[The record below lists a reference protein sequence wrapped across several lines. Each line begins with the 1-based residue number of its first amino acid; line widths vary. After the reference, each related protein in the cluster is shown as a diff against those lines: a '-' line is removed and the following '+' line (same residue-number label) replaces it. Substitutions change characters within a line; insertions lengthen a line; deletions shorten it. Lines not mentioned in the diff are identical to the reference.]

1 VNIPGVFIRRPV
13 ATTLLAVA
21 IFLSGALAYFH
32 LPVAPLPNITFPVVV
47 VQASMAG
54 ASPSI
59 MASTVAEPLERR
71 LGTIADVSEL
81 TSVSTVGS
89 SQIVI
94 QFGLNRDINGA
105 ARDVQA
111 AIQAARADLPTT
123 LRNNPTYREFNP
135 ADSPIMVLALTSKT
149 LTRAQLY
156 DSADSV
162 IQQQLSQ
169 VDGVGQITLGGSALP
184 SVRVELQPDQLNSY
198 GIGMEDV
205 RAAISAAN
213 ADSVKGHIDQNG
225 IRYEVESNDQISKAA
240 PYRDLVI
247 AYRNGSPVQ
256 LRDVAQVLD
265 SAENIRNAGLYNGQ
279 DAVLVIVYPLPGS
292 NIVKTVA
299 QIRKSLPSIEA
310 TLPQNVHVGVAVDR
324 SQSVNAAVGDTERTL
339 FIAVLLVIGV
349 VFVFLQSPRAVLVP
363 AVALPLSIVGTFGPM
378 YLLGYSIDNL
388 SLMALT
394 IGTGFVVDDAVV
406 VLENIVRHV
415 ESGMDVH
422 EAAMVGSA
430 EVSFTV
436 ISMSLSLIAVF
447 LPILL
452 MPGIVGLLFHE
463 FAVTLSIAILLSLVI
478 SLTITPTMA
487 AFVISRKSLHSKARW
502 AVWYERQFE
511 RFRQAY
517 SRSLTIVLD
526 HALAVILTLI
536 GLIVLNVVLI
546 RFVPSTFF
554 PEQDNGIL
562 MGQIIADQSI
572 SFQAMQKKLAQLQD
586 IVQKDP
592 AVASVAG
599 FTGGRALNTA
609 NVFIE
614 LKPLA
619 ERKVAASQVV
629 DRLRPKLNAV
639 SGAKLFLQAA
649 QDLRIGGRQ
658 SASEYQYTLT
668 SDDPE
673 ALFEWVPKLVTALG
687 KYHDRIVDVNSD
699 LQQNG
704 LQLYVNIDRTT
715 AARYGFAPNQIDSVL
730 YDAFGQRT
738 VSTVYNQLNQY
749 YVVMEVA
756 PQYWQYPQTIDRIR
770 FSTAAGNPSGTQ
782 QTQMSKQIVTGVTAV
797 TTGTSTSTG
806 SAGTTGTTASTGT
819 AGATG
824 SSGATTSTST
834 SSSGTSSRNAD
845 AEANQLTNAI
855 SNAKGGSSS
864 GSADSTAAETMVPFT
879 ALASYIS
886 NHTATQVNHQGG
898 LVAGTISFNLP
909 PGGSLSD
916 GLAAISEAGQELG
929 MPASI
934 HGSSA
939 GAAQV
944 YAQSM
949 GTMPLLI
956 LAALAAVY
964 IVLGIL
970 YENTVHPITILS
982 TLPSAGIG
990 ATLALLIFG
999 TPFSVIAMIGIIL
1012 LIGIVK
1018 KNAIMMIDVAIHLQR
1033 DEGVEPTKA
1042 IHDAAV
1048 VRLRPIMM
1056 TTAAAVLGA
1065 VPLAIGI
1072 GQGASLRQPLG
1083 ITVMG
1088 GLILS
1093 QVFTLYT
1100 TPVIYLY
1107 LDRLR
1112 ARLARWS
1119 ETLPWNRSDASA

>member
-1 VNIPGVFIRRPV
+1 MSIPGLFIKRPV

-21 IFLSGALAYFH
+21 IALSGMLAYFH
-32 LPVAPLPNITFPVVV
+32 LPVAPLPNVTYPVIV

-54 ASPSI
+54 ASPDI
-59 MASTVAEPLERR
+59 MASTVAAPLERR
-71 LGTIADVSEL
+71 LGTIADVSEM
-81 TSVSTVGS
+81 TSTSSVGS
-89 SQIVI
+89 ANIVI
-94 QFGLNRDINGA
+94 QFGLSRDINGA

-111 AIQAARADLPTT
+111 ALQASRADLPST
-123 LRNNPTYREFNP
+123 LRSNPTYREYNP
-135 ADSPIMVLALTSKT
+135 ADSPIMVLALTSNT
-149 LTRAQLY
+149 MTRAQLY
-156 DSADSV
+156 DSADS
-162 IQQQLSQ
+162 ILQQQLSQ

-198 GIGMEDV
+198 GIGLEDV
-205 RAAISAAN
+205 RAAISSAN
-213 ADSVKGHIDQNG
+213 ANSAKGHIDQG
-225 IRYEVESNDQISKAA
+225 DQRFEVTSNDQINTAA
-240 PYRDLVI
+240 PYRDLIV
-247 AYRNGSPVQ
+247 AYRNNAPVL
-256 LRDVAQVLD
+256 LRDVADVED
-265 SAENIRNAGLYNGQ
+265 SAENIRNAGLYNGK
-279 DAVLVIVYPLPGS
+279 DAVLVIVYPLPGG

-299 QIRKSLPSIEA
+299 QIRKVLPTIEA
-310 TLPQNVHVGVAVDR
+310 TLPHNVHVGIAVDR
-324 SQSVNAAVGDTERTL
+324 SQSVNAAVNDTERTL
-339 FIAVLLVIGV
+339 FMAVLLVIGV
-349 VFVFLQSPRAVLVP
+349 VFVFLQSPRAILVP
-363 AVALPLSIVGTFGPM
+363 AVALPLSIIGTFGPM

-422 EAAMVGSA
+422 EAALRGSA

-478 SLTITPTMA
+478 SLTVTPTMA
-487 AFVISRKSLHSKARW
+487 AYVLNRNALHSKARW
-502 AVWYERQFE
+502 ALWYERQFE
-511 RFRQAY
+511 RFKNAY
-517 SRSLTIVLD
+517 ARSLTSVLD
-526 HALAVILTLI
+526 HALLVGLTLI
-536 GLIVLNVVLI
+536 GLVVLNVLLI
-546 RFVPSTFF
+546 KLVPSTFF

-562 MGQIIADQSI
+562 SGQIIADQSI
-572 SFQAMQKKLAQLQD
+572 SFQAMAQKLAQLQA

-619 ERKVAASQVV
+619 QRKLSAAEVV
-629 DRLRPKLNAV
+629 DRLRPKLNGV

-649 QDLRIGGRQ
+649 QDLHIGGRS
-658 SASEYQYTLT
+658 SAAEYQYTLT
-668 SDDPE
+668 SDDST
-673 ALFEWVPKLVTALG
+673 ALFKWVPKLVAALG
-687 KYHDRIVDVNSD
+687 KDRTQMTDVNSD

-704 LQLYVNIDRTT
+704 LQIYINFDRTT
-715 AARYGFAPNQIDSVL
+715 GARYGFAPNQIDSVL

-738 VSTVYNQLNQY
+738 VSTVYNALNQY

-756 PQYWQYPQTIDRIR
+756 PSYWQYPQMLDRMR
-770 FSTAAGNPSGTQ
+770 FSTAAGNASGTQ
-782 QTQMSKQIVTGVTAV
+782 QTQVSSSLVKPVTPVSAV
-797 TTGTSTSTG
+797 STTQG
-806 SAGTTGTTASTGT
+806 SASSTN
-819 AGATG
+819 A
-824 SSGATTSTST
+824 
-834 SSSGTSSRNAD
+834 RNAN

-864 GSADSTAAETMVPFT
+864 GSADSTSTETLVPFPQ
-879 ALASYIS
+879 LATYVS
-886 NHTATQVNHQGG
+886 NHTATQVSHQGG
-898 LVAGTISFNLP
+898 LVAATISFNLP
-909 PGGSLSD
+909 PGGSLSKAT
-916 GLAAISEAGQELG
+916 AAINQVTQQLG
-929 MPASI
+929 VPASI
-934 HGSSA
+934 HGNFA

-949 GTMPLLI
+949 SSMPLLI

-964 IVLGIL
+964 IVLGML

-1033 DEGVEPTKA
+1033 DEGYEPQKA

-1048 VRLRPIMM
+1048 MRLRPIMM

-1088 GLILS
+1088 GLIFS

-1119 ETLPWNRSDASA
+1119 DTLPWNRSDASA

>member
-1 VNIPGVFIRRPV
+1 VSLPGLFINRPV

-21 IFLSGALAYFH
+21 ILLSGTLAYFR
-32 LPVAPLPNITFPVVV
+32 LPVAPLPNVTYPVIV
-47 VQASMAG
+47 VQASLAG
-54 ASPSI
+54 ASPDI

-71 LGTIADVSEL
+71 LRSIADVNEL
-81 TSVSTVGS
+81 TSTSTVGAAN
-89 SQIVI
+89 IVI
-94 QFGLNRDINGA
+94 QFGLSRDINGA

-123 LRNNPTYREFNP
+123 LRNNPTYREYNP
-135 ADSPIMVLALTSKT
+135 ADSPIMVLALTSET

-162 IQQQLSQ
+162 LQQQLSQ

-184 SVRVELQPDQLNSY
+184 SVRVELEPDQLNSY
-198 GIGMEDV
+198 GIGLEDV

-213 ADSVKGHIDQNG
+213 ADSAKGHIDQG
-225 IRYEVESNDQISKAA
+225 GQRFEILSNDQINKAA

-247 AYRNGSPVQ
+247 AYRNNAPVL
-256 LRDVAQVLD
+256 LRDVADVED
-265 SAENIRNAGLYNGQ
+265 SAENIRNAGLYNGK
-279 DAVLVIVYPLPGS
+279 DAVLVIVYPLPGG

-299 QIRKSLPSIEA
+299 QIRKVLPSIEA
-310 TLPQNVHVGVAVDR
+310 TLPHDVHLGIAVDR
-324 SQSVNAAVGDTERTL
+324 SQSVRAAVGDTERTL

-349 VFVFLQSPRAVLVP
+349 VFVFLQSPRAILIP

-415 ESGMDVH
+415 EEGMDVH
-422 EAAMVGSA
+422 EAAMRGSA

-452 MPGIVGLLFHE
+452 MPGIIGLLFHE
-463 FAVTLSIAILLSLVI
+463 FAMTLSIAILISLVI
-478 SLTITPTMA
+478 SLTVTPTMA
-487 AFVISRKSLHSKARW
+487 AYLLKGGRDLHSKSRVALW
-502 AVWYERQFE
+502 SERQFD
-511 RFRQAY
+511 RFKNAY

-526 HALAVILTLI
+526 HSLLVGLTLVA
-536 GLIVLNVVLI
+536 LIALNFFLL
-546 RFVPSTFF
+546 RLVPSTFF

-562 MGQIIADQSI
+562 QGQIIADQSI
-572 SFQAMQKKLAQLQD
+572 SFQAMELKLAQLQA
-586 IVQKDP
+586 IVQQDP
-592 AVASVAG
+592 AVAAVAG

-609 NVFIE
+609 NVFIA

-619 ERKVAASQVV
+619 QRKLSASEVV
-629 DRLRPKLNAV
+629 SRLRPKLNAV
-639 SGAKLFLQAA
+639 SGARLFLQAA

-658 SASEYQYTLT
+658 SAAEYQYTLT
-668 SDDPE
+668 SEDPN
-673 ALFEWVPKLVTALG
+673 ALFTWVPKLVTALS
-687 KYHDRIVDVNSD
+687 KDRTDVADVNSD

-704 LQLYVNIDRTT
+704 LQIYVNMNRATG
-715 AARYGFAPNQIDSVL
+715 ARYGFAPNQIDNVL

-738 VSTVYNQLNQY
+738 VSTIYNQINQY
-749 YVVMEVA
+749 FVVMEVA
-756 PQYWQYPQTIDRIR
+756 PKYWQYPQMIDRIR
-770 FSTAAGNPSGTQ
+770 FSTAAGNASGTQ
-782 QTQMSKQIVTGVTAV
+782 QTQMPGNTVKPVQSSDTQAV
-797 TTGTSTSTG
+797 APGT
-806 SAGTTGTTASTGT
+806 
-819 AGATG
+819 
-824 SSGATTSTST
+824 
-834 SSSGTSSRNAD
+834 NALNAN
-845 AEANQLTNAI
+845 AEANVLTNAI
-855 SNAKGGSSS
+855 ANAKGGSSS
-864 GSADSTAAETMVPFT
+864 GSADSTAAETMVPFP
-879 ALASYIS
+879 ALATYVS
-886 NHTATQVNHQGG
+886 NHTATQVSHQGG
-898 LVAGTISFNLP
+898 LVAATISFNLP
-909 PGGSLSD
+909 PGGSLSKATAEID
-916 GLAAISEAGQELG
+916 RASQEMGL
-929 MPASI
+929 PASI
-934 HGSSA
+934 HGSYA

-949 GTMPLLI
+949 STLPMLI

-990 ATLALLIFG
+990 ATLALLLFG

-1018 KNAIMMIDVAIHLQR
+1018 KNAIMMIDVAIHMQR
-1033 DEGVEPTKA
+1033 DGGVEPKKA

-1088 GLILS
+1088 GLIFS

-1112 ARLARWS
+1112 ARLTRWS
-1119 ETLPWNRSDASA
+1119 ATLPWNRQTDASAPT

>member
-1 VNIPGVFIRRPV
+1 MSIPGLFIRRPV

-21 IFLSGALAYFH
+21 ILLSGALGYFK
-32 LPVAPLPNITFPVVV
+32 LPVAPLPNVTFPVIV

-54 ASPSI
+54 ASPDI
-59 MASTVAEPLERR
+59 MASTVAAPLERR
-71 LGTIADVSEL
+71 LSAIADVSEL
-81 TSVSTVGS
+81 TSSSSVGS
-89 SQIVI
+89 AQVVI
-94 QFGLNRDINGA
+94 QFGLGRDINGA

-111 AIQAARADLPTT
+111 AIQAARADLPST
-123 LRNNPTYREFNP
+123 LRNNPTYRQFNP
-135 ADSPIMVLALTSKT
+135 ADAPIMVLALTSAT

-156 DSADSV
+156 DSANS
-162 IQQQLSQ
+162 ILQQQLSQ

-198 GIGMEDV
+198 GIGLEDV
-205 RAAISAAN
+205 RASLSSAN
-213 ADSVKGHIDQNG
+213 ANSAKGHIDQG
-225 IRYEVESNDQISKAA
+225 DQRFEVLSNDQISKAA
-240 PYRDLVI
+240 PYRDIVV
-247 AYRNGSPVQ
+247 AYRQGSPVF
-256 LRDVAQVLD
+256 LRDVAEVKD
-265 SAENIRNAGLYNGQ
+265 SAENLRNAGLYNGK

-292 NIVKTVA
+292 NIVKTVG
-299 QIRKSLPSIEA
+299 QIRQVLPNVEA
-310 TLPQNVHVGVAVDR
+310 TLPHDVHVGIAVDR

-363 AVALPLSIVGTFGPM
+363 AVALPLSIIGTFGPM
-378 YLLGYSIDNL
+378 YLLGYSLDNL

-415 ESGMDVH
+415 DEGMEVH
-422 EAAMVGSA
+422 EAALVGSA

-463 FAVTLSIAILLSLVI
+463 FAVTLSIAIMLSLVI
-478 SLTITPTMA
+478 SLTVTPTMA
-487 AFVISRKSLHSKARW
+487 AFVLRGRGKARQQGRV
-502 AVWYERQFE
+502 AVWSERQFE
-511 RFRQAY
+511 RFKQGY
-517 SRSLTIVLD
+517 DRSLATALD
-526 HALAVILTLI
+526 HRLLVALVLI
-536 GLIVLNVVLI
+536 GLIVLNVFLI

-562 MGQIIADQSI
+562 QGQIIADQSI
-572 SFQAMQKKLAQLQD
+572 SFQGMEKKLAQLQA

-619 ERKVAASQVV
+619 ERKISAAQVV

-639 SGAKLFLQAA
+639 SGARLLLQAA

-658 SASEYQYTLT
+658 SAAEYQYTLT
-668 SDDPE
+668 SDNPDT
-673 ALFEWVPKLVTALG
+673 LFTWVPKLVAALS
-687 KYHDRIVDVNSD
+687 KERLSDVNSD
-699 LQQNG
+699 LQQHG
-704 LQLYVNIDRTT
+704 LQVYVNFDRAT
-715 AARYGFAPNQIDSVL
+715 AARYGFAPNQIDTGL

-738 VSTVYNQLNQY
+738 VSTVYNELNQY

-756 PQYWQYPQTIDRIR
+756 PKYWQYPQMLERIR
-770 FSTAAGNPSGTQ
+770 FSTAAGNASGTQ
-782 QTQMSKQIVTGVTAV
+782 QTQMSSSLVKGVTA
-797 TTGTSTSTG
+797 TTVASTTSG
-806 SAGTTGTTASTGT
+806 TASTT
-819 AGATG
+819 NAK
-824 SSGATTSTST
+824 
-834 SSSGTSSRNAD
+834 NAD
-845 AEANQLTNAI
+845 AEANLLTNAI
-855 SNAKGGSSS
+855 SNAKGGGSS
-864 GSADSTAAETMVPFT
+864 GSADSTAAETLVPFP
-879 ALASYIS
+879 AIASYVT
-886 NHTATQVNHQGG
+886 NHTATQVSHQDG
-898 LVAGTISFNLP
+898 LVAATISFNLP
-909 PGGSLSD
+909 PGGSLSQASAIID
-916 GLAAISEAGQELG
+916 QVSQQIGLPAAV
-929 MPASI
+929 
-934 HGSSA
+934 HGSFA
-939 GAAQV
+939 GAAQA
-944 YAQSM
+944 YGQSM
-949 GTMPLLI
+949 STMPLLI
-956 LAALAAVY
+956 IAALVAVY

-970 YENTVHPITILS
+970 YENTVHPLTILS

-1033 DEGVEPTKA
+1033 DKGQDAREA
-1042 IHDAAV
+1042 IHNAAV
-1048 VRLRPIMM
+1048 IRLRPIMM

-1093 QVFTLYT
+1093 QVVTLYT

-1107 LDRLR
+1107 LDGFR
-1112 ARLARWS
+1112 ARLARWN
-1119 ETLPWNRSDASA
+1119 ERLPWNHVDASTSL

>member
-1 VNIPGVFIRRPV
+1 VSIPGLFINRPV

-21 IFLSGALAYFH
+21 ILLSGTLAYFR
-32 LPVAPLPNITFPVVV
+32 LPVAPLPNVTYPVIV
-47 VQASMAG
+47 VQAAMAG
-54 ASPSI
+54 ASPDI

-71 LGTIADVSEL
+71 LRSISDVNEL
-81 TSVSTVGS
+81 TSTSTVGAAN
-89 SQIVI
+89 IVI
-94 QFGLNRDINGA
+94 QFGLSRDINGA

-123 LRNNPTYREFNP
+123 LRNNPTYREYNP
-135 ADSPIMVLALTSKT
+135 ADAPIMVLALTSET
-149 LTRAQLY
+149 LTRTQLY
-156 DSADSV
+156 DSADSI

-169 VDGVGQITLGGSALP
+169 VAGVGQITLGGSALP
-184 SVRVELQPDQLNSY
+184 SVRVEVQPDQLNSY
-198 GIGMEDV
+198 GIGLEDV

-213 ADSVKGHIDQNG
+213 ADSAKGHIDQAG
-225 IRYEVESNDQISKAA
+225 QRFEILSNDQISKAA
-240 PYRDLVI
+240 PYRDLVV
-247 AYRNGSPVQ
+247 AYRNNAPVL
-256 LRDVAQVLD
+256 LRDVADVED
-265 SAENIRNAGLYNGQ
+265 SAENIRNAGLYNGK
-279 DAVLVIVYPLPGS
+279 DAVLVIVYPLPGG

-299 QIRKSLPSIEA
+299 QIRKVLPSIEA
-310 TLPQNVHVGVAVDR
+310 TLPHDVHVGIAVDR
-324 SQSVNAAVGDTERTL
+324 SQSVRSAVGDTERTL

-349 VFVFLQSPRAVLVP
+349 VFVFLQSPRAILIP
-363 AVALPLSIVGTFGPM
+363 AVALPLSIIGTFGPM

-415 ESGMDVH
+415 ESGMDPH
-422 EAAMVGSA
+422 EAAMRGSA

-452 MPGIVGLLFHE
+452 MPGIIGLLFHE
-463 FAVTLSIAILLSLVI
+463 FAVTLSIAILISLVI
-478 SLTITPTMA
+478 SLTVTPTMA
-487 AFVISRKSLHSKARW
+487 AYLLKRGGELHSKARW
-502 AVWYERQFE
+502 ALWWERQFA
-511 RFRQAY
+511 RFKNAY
-517 SRSLTIVLD
+517 ARSLTIVLD
-526 HALAVILTLI
+526 HALIVGLTLV
-536 GLIVLNVVLI
+536 GLIVLNVFLL
-546 RFVPSTFF
+546 RLVPSTFF

-562 MGQIIADQSI
+562 QGQIIADQSI
-572 SFQAMQKKLAQLQD
+572 SFQAMEQKLAQLQA
-586 IVQKDP
+586 IVEQDP

-599 FTGGRALNTA
+599 FAGGRALNQA

-614 LKPLA
+614 LKPLSQ
-619 ERKVAASQVV
+619 RKLSASQVV
-629 DRLRPKLNAV
+629 SRLRPKLNAV
-639 SGAKLFLQAA
+639 SGARLFLQAA

-658 SASEYQYTLT
+658 SAAEYQYTLT
-668 SDDPE
+668 SDDPN
-673 ALFEWVPKLVTALG
+673 ALYKWVPKLVTALS
-687 KYHDRIVDVNSD
+687 KDRADVADVNSD

-704 LQLYVNIDRTT
+704 LQIFVNMNRAT
-715 AARYGFAPNQIDSVL
+715 AARYSFAPNQIDNVL

-738 VSTVYNQLNQY
+738 VSTIFNQINQY
-749 YVVMEVA
+749 FVVMEVA
-756 PQYWQYPQTIDRIR
+756 PKYWQYPQMIDRIQ
-770 FSTAAGNPSGTQ
+770 FSTAAGNASGTQ
-782 QTQMSKQIVTGVTAV
+782 QTQMPGNTVTPVQ
-797 TTGTSTSTG
+797 TSAAAQTP
-806 SAGTTGTTASTGT
+806 A
-819 AGATG
+819 
-824 SSGATTSTST
+824 
-834 SSSGTSSRNAD
+834 SGTNALNAN
-845 AEANQLTNAI
+845 AEANVLTNAI
-855 SNAKGGSSS
+855 ANARGGSSS
-864 GSADSTAAETMVPFT
+864 GSADSTAAETMVPFP
-879 ALASYIS
+879 ALASSIS
-886 NHTATQVNHQGG
+886 NHTATQVSHQGG
-898 LVAGTISFNLP
+898 LVAATISFNLP
-909 PGGSLSD
+909 PGGSLSKATAEINRASQEM
-916 GLAAISEAGQELG
+916 GL
-929 MPASI
+929 PASI
-934 HGSSA
+934 HGSFA

-949 GTMPLLI
+949 STMPLLI

-990 ATLALLIFG
+990 AILALLIFG

-1018 KNAIMMIDVAIHLQR
+1018 KNAIIMIDVAIHLQR
-1033 DEGVEPTKA
+1033 DEGMEPQKA

-1065 VPLAIGI
+1065 APLAIGI

-1119 ETLPWNRSDASA
+1119 ATLPWNRQTDASASP

>member
-1 VNIPGVFIRRPV
+1 MSIPGLFIRRPV

-21 IFLSGALAYFH
+21 ILLSGALGYFN
-32 LPVAPLPNITFPVVV
+32 LPVAPLPNVTFPVIV

-54 ASPSI
+54 ASPDI
-59 MASTVAEPLERR
+59 MASTVAAPLERR
-71 LGTIADVSEL
+71 LGAIADVSEL
-81 TSVSTVGS
+81 TSNSSVGS
-89 SQIVI
+89 AQVVI
-94 QFGLNRDINGA
+94 QFGLGRDINGA

-123 LRNNPTYREFNP
+123 LRNNPTYRQYNP
-135 ADSPIMVLALTSKT
+135 SDAPIMVLALTSAT

-156 DSADSV
+156 DSANS
-162 IQQQLSQ
+162 ILQQQLSQ

-198 GIGMEDV
+198 GIGLEDV
-205 RAAISAAN
+205 RASLSSAN
-213 ADSVKGHIDQNG
+213 ANSAKGHIDQG
-225 IRYEVESNDQISKAA
+225 DQRFEVLSNDQISKAA
-240 PYRDLVI
+240 PYRDIVV
-247 AYRNGSPVQ
+247 AYRQGAPVF
-256 LRDVAQVLD
+256 LRDVAEVKD
-265 SAENIRNAGLYNGQ
+265 SAENLRNAGLYNGK

-292 NIVKTVA
+292 NIVKTVG
-299 QIRKSLPSIEA
+299 QIRKVLPNVEA
-310 TLPQNVHVGVAVDR
+310 TLPHDVHVGIAVDR

-349 VFVFLQSPRAVLVP
+349 VFIFLQSPRAVLVP
-363 AVALPLSIVGTFGPM
+363 AVALPLSIIGTFGPM
-378 YLLGYSIDNL
+378 YLLGYSLDNL

-415 ESGMDVH
+415 DEGMDVH
-422 EAAMVGSA
+422 EAALLGSA

-478 SLTITPTMA
+478 SLTVTPTMA
-487 AFVISRKSLHSKARW
+487 AFVLRPRGSAKRQGRVAAWS
-502 AVWYERQFE
+502 ERQFE
-511 RFRQAY
+511 RFKQGY
-517 SRSLTIVLD
+517 DRSLATALD
-526 HALAVILTLI
+526 HRLLVALVLI
-536 GLIVLNVVLI
+536 GLIILNVFLI

-562 MGQIIADQSI
+562 QGQIIADQSI
-572 SFQAMQKKLAQLQD
+572 SFQAMEKKLAQLQA

-619 ERKVAASQVV
+619 ERKISASQVV

-639 SGAKLFLQAA
+639 SGARLFLQAA

-658 SASEYQYTLT
+658 SAAEYQYTLT
-668 SDDPE
+668 SDDPDT
-673 ALFEWVPKLVTALG
+673 LFTWVPKLVAALG
-687 KYHDRIVDVNSD
+687 KERLSDVNSD
-699 LQQNG
+699 LQQHG
-704 LQLYVNIDRTT
+704 LQIFVNFDRAT
-715 AARYGFAPNQIDSVL
+715 AARYGFAPNQIDTGL

-738 VSTVYNQLNQY
+738 VSTVYNELNQY

-756 PQYWQYPQTIDRIR
+756 PKYWQYPQMLERIR
-770 FSTAAGNPSGTQ
+770 FSTAAGNASGTQ
-782 QTQMSKQIVTGVTAV
+782 QTQMSGSLVKGVTATSV
-797 TTGTSTSTG
+797 TTAAQGTSTTN
-806 SAGTTGTTASTGT
+806 AK
-819 AGATG
+819 
-824 SSGATTSTST
+824 
-834 SSSGTSSRNAD
+834 NAD
-845 AEANQLTNAI
+845 AEANLLTNAI
-855 SNAKGGSSS
+855 SNAKGGGSS
-864 GSADSTAAETMVPFT
+864 GSADSTAAETLVPFP
-879 ALASYIS
+879 AIASYVS
-886 NHTATQVNHQGG
+886 NHTATQVSHQDG
-898 LVAGTISFNLP
+898 LVAATVSFNLP
-909 PGGSLSD
+909 PGGSLSQASAIID
-916 GLAAISEAGQELG
+916 QVSQQIGL
-929 MPASI
+929 PASI
-934 HGSSA
+934 HGSFA

-944 YAQSM
+944 YGQSM
-949 GTMPLLI
+949 STMPLLI
-956 LAALAAVY
+956 IAALVAVY

-970 YENTVHPITILS
+970 YENTVHPVTILS

-1033 DEGVEPTKA
+1033 DKGLDAREA
-1042 IHDAAV
+1042 IHNAAV
-1048 VRLRPIMM
+1048 IRLRPIMM

-1093 QVFTLYT
+1093 QVVTLYT

-1107 LDRLR
+1107 LDGFR
-1112 ARLARWS
+1112 ARLARWNDR
-1119 ETLPWNRSDASA
+1119 LPWNHVDASTTL

>member
-1 VNIPGVFIRRPV
+1 MSIPGLFIRRPV

-21 IFLSGALAYFH
+21 IFLSGLLAFFR

-54 ASPSI
+54 ASPDI

-71 LGTIADVSEL
+71 LGTIADVNEM
-81 TSVSTVGS
+81 TSTSTVGS
-89 SQIVI
+89 ARIVI

-111 AIQAARADLPTT
+111 AIQASRADLPST
-123 LRNNPTYREFNP
+123 LRNNPTYREYNP
-135 ADSPIMVLALTSKT
+135 ADSPIMVLALTSNT

-156 DSADSV
+156 DAADSV
-162 IQQQLSQ
+162 LQQQLSQ

-198 GIGMEDV
+198 GIGLEDV
-205 RAAISAAN
+205 RAAISSAN
-213 ADSVKGHIDQNG
+213 ADSAKGHIDQG
-225 IRYEVESNDQISKAA
+225 GRRFEVLSNDQISKAA
-240 PYRDLVI
+240 PYRDLVV
-247 AYRNGSPVQ
+247 AYRNNAPVL
-256 LRDVAQVLD
+256 LRDVADVQD
-265 SAENIRNAGLYNGQ
+265 SAENIRNAGLYNGKE
-279 DAVLVIVYPLPGS
+279 AVLVIVFPLPGG

-299 QIRKSLPSIEA
+299 QIRKVLPAIEA
-310 TLPQNVHVGVAVDR
+310 TLPHDVHVGIAVDR
-324 SQSVNAAVGDTERTL
+324 SQSVNAAVWDTERTL

-349 VFVFLQSPRAVLVP
+349 VFVFLQSPRAILVP

-378 YLLGYSIDNL
+378 YLLGYSLDNL

-406 VLENIVRHV
+406 VLENIMRHV
-415 ESGMDVH
+415 ESGMEVR
-422 EAAMVGSA
+422 EAALRGSA

-452 MPGIVGLLFHE
+452 MPGIIGLMFHE
-463 FAVTLSIAILLSLVI
+463 FAVTLSIAILFSLLI
-478 SLTITPTMA
+478 SLTVTPVMA
-487 AFVISRKSLHSKARW
+487 AYVLRRRQARQPKSRGSAWL
-502 AVWYERQFE
+502 ERQFE
-511 RFRQAY
+511 RFKNAY
-517 SRSLTIVLD
+517 ARSLSSVLE
-526 HALAVILTLI
+526 HAPLVGLTLI
-536 GLIVLNVVLI
+536 ALIVLNVFLI
-546 RFVPSTFF
+546 KLVPSTFF

-572 SFQAMQKKLAQLQD
+572 SFQAMEKKLAQLQA

-599 FTGGRALNTA
+599 FTGGRSLNSA
-609 NVFIE
+609 NVYIE

-619 ERKVAASQVV
+619 QRKLSAAKVVA
-629 DRLRPKLNAV
+629 RLRPKLNVV
-639 SGAKLFLQAA
+639 SGAKLFLQAS
-649 QDLRIGGRQ
+649 QDLHIGGRS
-658 SASEYQYTLT
+658 SAAEYQYTLT
-668 SDDPE
+668 SDDSE
-673 ALFEWVPKLVTALG
+673 ALFKWVPELVAALG
-687 KYHDRIVDVNSD
+687 KERSQMTDVNSD

-704 LQLYVNIDRTT
+704 LQIYINMQRAT
-715 AARYGFAPNQIDSVL
+715 AARYGLVPNQMDTVL

-738 VSTVYNQLNQY
+738 VSTIYNQINQY
-749 YVVMEVA
+749 FVVMEVA
-756 PQYWQYPQTIDRIR
+756 PKYWQYPQMLERMR
-770 FSTAAGNPSGTQ
+770 FSTAAGNASGTQ
-782 QTQMSKQIVTGVTAV
+782 QTQMSKSLVRPVTQATAL
-797 TTGTSTSTG
+797 TASQDT
-806 SAGTTGTTASTGT
+806 ALQGTTPQGTTASTN
-819 AGATG
+819 
-824 SSGATTSTST
+824 
-834 SSSGTSSRNAD
+834 SRNAD
-845 AEANQLTNAI
+845 AQANQLTNAI

-864 GSADSTAAETMVPFT
+864 GSADSTAAETLVPFA
-879 ALASYIS
+879 ALATYVS
-886 NHTATQVNHQGG
+886 NHTATQVSHQGG
-898 LVAGTISFNLP
+898 LVAATISFNLP
-909 PGGSLSD
+909 PGGSLSKAT
-916 GLAAISEAGQELG
+916 AAINQVSQELG
-929 MPASI
+929 LPASI
-934 HGSSA
+934 HGSFA

-949 GTMPLLI
+949 STMPLLI

-1033 DEGVEPTKA
+1033 DEGMEAPQA
-1042 IHDAAV
+1042 IHTAAV
-1048 VRLRPIMM
+1048 MRLRPIMM

-1065 VPLAIGI
+1065 TPLAIGF

-1119 ETLPWNRSDASA
+1119 ATLPWNRRSDASATL

>member
-1 VNIPGVFIRRPV
+1 VNIPGLFINRPV
-13 ATTLLAVA
+13 ATTLLAIA
-21 IFLSGALAYFH
+21 ILLSGVLAYSR
-32 LPVAPLPNITFPVVV
+32 LPVAPLPNVTYPVIV

-54 ASPSI
+54 ASPDI

-71 LGTIADVSEL
+71 LRSISDVNEL
-81 TSVSTVGS
+81 TSTSTVGAAN
-89 SQIVI
+89 IVI
-94 QFGLNRDINGA
+94 QFGLSRDINGA

-123 LRNNPTYREFNP
+123 LRNNPTYREYNP
-135 ADSPIMVLALTSKT
+135 ADAPIMVLALTSDT
-149 LTRAQLY
+149 LTRTQLY

-169 VDGVGQITLGGSALP
+169 VAGVGQITLGGSALP

-198 GIGMEDV
+198 GIGLEDV

-213 ADSVKGHIDQNG
+213 ADSAKGHIDQAG
-225 IRYEVESNDQISKAA
+225 QRFEILSNDQINKAA

-247 AYRNGSPVQ
+247 AYRNNAPVL
-256 LRDVAQVLD
+256 LRDVADVED
-265 SAENIRNAGLYNGQ
+265 SAENIRNAGLYNGK
-279 DAVLVIVYPLPGS
+279 DAVLVIVYPLPGG

-299 QIRKSLPSIEA
+299 QIRKVLPSIEA
-310 TLPQNVHVGVAVDR
+310 TLPHDVHVGIAVDR
-324 SQSVNAAVGDTERTL
+324 SQSVRAAVGDTERTL

-349 VFVFLQSPRAVLVP
+349 VFVFLQSPRAILIP
-363 AVALPLSIVGTFGPM
+363 AVALPLSIIGSFGPM

-415 ESGMDVH
+415 ESGMDPH
-422 EAAMVGSA
+422 EAAMRGSA

-452 MPGIVGLLFHE
+452 MPGIIGLLFHE
-463 FAVTLSIAILLSLVI
+463 FAMTLSIAILISLII
-478 SLTITPTMA
+478 SLTVTPTMA
-487 AFVISRKSLHSKARW
+487 AYLLKRGGELHSKARW
-502 AVWYERQFE
+502 ALWWERQFE
-511 RFRQAY
+511 RFKNAY
-517 SRSLTIVLD
+517 ARSLTIVLD
-526 HALAVILTLI
+526 HALLVGLTLL
-536 GLIVLNVVLI
+536 GLIVLNVFLL
-546 RFVPSTFF
+546 RLVPSTFF

-562 MGQIIADQSI
+562 QGQIIADQSI
-572 SFQAMQKKLAQLQD
+572 SFQAMEQKLAQLQA
-586 IVQKDP
+586 IVEQDP

-599 FTGGRALNTA
+599 FAGGRALNQA

-614 LKPLA
+614 LKPLSQ
-619 ERKVAASQVV
+619 RKLSASQVV
-629 DRLRPKLNAV
+629 SRLRPKLNAV
-639 SGAKLFLQAA
+639 SGARLFLQAA

-658 SASEYQYTLT
+658 SAAQYQYTLT
-668 SDDPE
+668 SDDPN
-673 ALFEWVPKLVTALG
+673 ALFKWVPKLVTALS
-687 KYHDRIVDVNSD
+687 KDRADVTDVNSD

-704 LQLYVNIDRTT
+704 LQIYVNMNRAT
-715 AARYGFAPNQIDSVL
+715 AARYGFAPNQIDNVL

-738 VSTVYNQLNQY
+738 VSTIFNQINQY
-749 YVVMEVA
+749 FVVMEVA
-756 PQYWQYPQTIDRIR
+756 PKYWQYPQMIDRIR
-770 FSTAAGNPSGTQ
+770 FSTAAGNASGTQ
-782 QTQMSKQIVTGVTAV
+782 QTQMPGNTVTPVQ
-797 TTGTSTSTG
+797 TSAAAQTS
-806 SAGTTGTTASTGT
+806 A
-819 AGATG
+819 
-824 SSGATTSTST
+824 
-834 SSSGTSSRNAD
+834 SGTNALNAN
-845 AEANQLTNAI
+845 AEANVLTNAI
-855 SNAKGGSSS
+855 ANARGGSSS
-864 GSADSTAAETMVPFT
+864 GSADSTAAETLVPFP
-879 ALASYIS
+879 ALASSIS
-886 NHTATQVNHQGG
+886 NHTATQVSHQGG
-898 LVAGTISFNLP
+898 LVAATISFNLP
-909 PGGSLSD
+909 PGGSLSKATAEINRASQEM
-916 GLAAISEAGQELG
+916 GL
-929 MPASI
+929 PASI
-934 HGSSA
+934 HGSFA

-949 GTMPLLI
+949 STMPLLI

-990 ATLALLIFG
+990 AILALLFFG

-1018 KNAIMMIDVAIHLQR
+1018 KNAIIMIDVAIHLQR
-1033 DEGVEPTKA
+1033 DDGMEPQKA

-1065 VPLAIGI
+1065 VPLAVGI

-1088 GLILS
+1088 GLIVS

-1112 ARLARWS
+1112 AKLARWS
-1119 ETLPWNRSDASA
+1119 ATLPWNRQTDASASQ